1 MTRTQILQVSV
12 HHLPFELIPS
22 LQPPEYTHEHTHTSN
37 LLTTAQL
44 ITLQLTVLDPIK
56 AHSVTRAALS
66 RLLIID
72 PCVAP
77 PEVN

>member
-12 HHLPFELIPS
+12 RHLPFELIAS
-22 LQPPEYTHEHTHTSN
+22 LQPPECTHKHTHTSN

-44 ITLQLTVLDPIK
+44 ITLQLTVLDSIT
-56 AHSVTRAALS
+56 AHSVTGAALS
-66 RLLIID
+66 WLLVID